1 MKTIGILGGM
11 GPEATADLFVR
22 IIRLVRATRDQDH
35 PRVIID
41 SNSQIPDRTAAIK
54 GEGPSPLPALVETAR
69 NLQRAGA
76 ELIAMP
82 CNSAHAWYDEI
93 AAAVDVPVL
102 HMIRLTA
109 EETCR
114 RLHRDSA
121 APPSGPVLVLATS
134 GTIQSGLY
142 QRALGA
148 LGLDA
153 AVPEPGAQARVM
165 EAIYQVKAGKP
176 AVARSLALDVLVS
189 ETARLA
195 PAAVILGC
203 TELPLVLGQGDLD
216 RPVVDSTEVLARAA
230 VQAALG

>member
-22 IIRLVRATRDQDH
+22 IIRLVPAARDQDH

-41 SNSQIPDRTAAIK
+41 SNSQIPDRTAAIR

-93 AAAVDVPVL
+93 ASAVDVPVL

-109 EETCR
+109 EETRR
-114 RLHRDSA
+114 RLHRA
-121 APPSGPVLVLATS
+121 GAPSPSGPVLLLATT
-134 GTIQSGLY
+134 GTITSGLY
-142 QRALGA
+142 QRALAA
-148 LGLDA
+148 LGLEA
-153 AVPEPGAQARVM
+153 AVPDPDVQARVM
-165 EAIYQVKAGKP
+165 DAIYQVKAGKP

-189 ETARLA
+189 ETARLD
-195 PAAVILGC
+195 PAAVVLGC
-203 TELPLVLGQGDLD
+203 TELPLVLGPGDLE
-216 RPVVDSTEVLARAA
+216 RPVGDSTEVLARAA
-230 VQAALG
+230 VQAAFG